1 MSNTLIGRSPDL
13 KKLRDEGYDLEIR
26 GGHLLVKDVPYLNS
40 SKEVKRGVLV
50 SKLALAG
57 DVTTKPDSH
66 VAYFVGDYPCRSDGA
81 EIAEIKNASQ
91 RQSLA
96 PEVVINHTFSAKPKP
111 SDHYQDYYEKVA
123 TYVAIVSGP
132 AKMVDPNVTAK
143 TFPVNEPG
151 KEDDEESVFNYIDT
165 ASSRAAIDSVTGKL
179 ALGSIAIVGLG
190 GTGSYVLDLVA
201 KTPVRKIHLFD
212 GDTFLQHNAF
222 RSPGAPAIEE
232 LQAKPAKTRYFAEI
246 YSKMHRGIIVH
257 EGHIDESNVS
267 QLQTMDFVFLCL
279 DQGPAKG
286 RIVQKLEEFGVAFVD
301 VGMGVDLTDNTLG
314 GILRITASTAL
325 KRDHVR
331 NRISFADNDGD
342 DEYANNIQ
350 IADLNALNAALAV
363 IKWKKLF
370 GFYRDLKG
378 EHHTTYTIDGN
389 LLLNEDRCNEE

>member
-26 GGHLLVKDVPYLNS
+26 GGYLLVKDVPYLNS
-40 SKEVKRGVLV
+40 SKEVKKGVLV
-50 SKLALAG
+50 SKLVLAG

-96 PEVVINHTFSAKPKP
+96 PDVVINHTFSAKPKP
-111 SDHYQDYYEKVA
+111 SDHYQDYYEKVT
-123 TYVAIVSGP
+123 TYVAIISGP
-132 AKMVDPNVTAK
+132 AKMVDPNVTAR

-232 LQAKPAKTRYFAEI
+232 LQAKPTKTKYFSKI

-257 EGHIDESNVS
+257 EDHIDESNVE
-267 QLQTMDFVFLCL
+267 QLQAIDFVFLCL

-286 RIVQKLEEFGVAFVD
+286 RIVQKLEEFGVPLVD

-314 GILRITASTAL
+314 GILRVTTSTAL

-331 NRISFADNDGD
+331 NRVSFADDNGD
-342 DEYANNIQ
+342 NEYANNIQ

-370 GFYRDLKG
+370 GFYRDLKS